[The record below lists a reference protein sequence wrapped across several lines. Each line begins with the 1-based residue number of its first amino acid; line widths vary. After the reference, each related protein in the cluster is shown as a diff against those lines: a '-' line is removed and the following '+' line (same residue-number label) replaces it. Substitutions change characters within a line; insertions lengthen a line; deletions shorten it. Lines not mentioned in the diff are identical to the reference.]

1 MATKTKEGLS
11 KNQFDSLIEE
21 IKGEIDTLLKTEEEK
36 LAKTT
41 PGQESPSEDDS
52 NADVS
57 ATAPAAP
64 SGPAGDTSGTPGAD
78 GAEASSLAPPAP
90 EGLAPEGTPDA
101 SAGDP
106 GMDTGMDHGALVAE
120 YSKLPP
126 EELKMHMLAA
136 KEALMNVMGGD
147 VGSEEPAAPAAP
159 APMAPPA
166 APPGP
171 EASMSASAP
180 PTLKGEMKADAKAN
194 GGPVPGMGKTEKDV
208 ALEALQKT
216 VNDQADAL
224 GKLVQTVEF
233 VLGQPQRKAVTSVG
247 FIPKTEDAPKALSKS
262 EVNDKLVT
270 ITKSPKL
277 SKSDRELINEYCLG
291 NLSVEKIEHL
301 LK

>member
-36 LAKTT
+36 LAKTA
-41 PGQESPSEDDS
+41 PGQESPSEDDD

-64 SGPAGDTSGTPGAD
+64 SGPAGDTSGLPGDD
-78 GAEASSLAPPAP
+78 GAEASAPPAP
-90 EGLAPEGTPDA
+90 EATAPAEGTPDA

-120 YSKLPP
+120 YAKLPP

-194 GGPVPGMGKTEKDV
+194 GGPVPGMSKSEKDE
-208 ALEALQKT
+208 AMEALQKT
-216 VNDQADAL
+216 VSDQAEAL
-224 GKLVQTVEF
+224 TTLVKTVEL

-247 FIPKTEDAPKALSKS
+247 FVPKTEDAPKPLSKS
-262 EVNDKLVT
+262 EVTEKLVT

-291 NLSVEKIEHL
+291 NLGVEKIEHL